1 MQLCK
6 WNASMRCIEILATDG
21 GYADVSAV
29 FRSMQGTQFKLVIT
43 KQYDPYSIPQK
54 VWDTSMGMQP
64 PSMGSDIG
72 PAMPPSPFT
81 AQTIS
86 KYRVNGTPSDLAL
99 VKPSFFQPMPPP
111 FPPTPIGMPTPPPP
125 PPPNGQPPPP
135 MGQVP
140 IYTDY
145 TINPSLT
152 ATLEPSTGDPN
163 TLVYF
168 YRFTFR
174 MSPFDDT
181 NVIVVSVEDSNAAG
195 GGPPAP

>member
-21 GYADVSAV
+21 GYANVSAV
-29 FRSMQGTQFKLVIT
+29 FKSMQGTQYKLLIT

-54 VWDTSMGMQP
+54 VWDTSMGLQP
-64 PSMGSDIG
+64 PSNSDIG
-72 PAMPPSPFT
+72 LVDPQMPFI
-81 AQTIS
+81 AQTLS
-86 KYRVNGTPSDLAL
+86 KYRVNGAPSDLAL

-111 FPPTPIGMPTPPPP
+111 IPPPPIGMPLPPP
-125 PPPNGQPPPP
+125 PPPNGQPQPPN
-135 MGQVP
+135 GQMPV
-140 IYTDY
+140 YSDY
-145 TINPSLT
+145 TINPSLQ
-152 ATLEPSTGDPN
+152 ATLEKSTGDPN
-163 TLVYF
+163 VLVYF

-181 NVIVVSVEDSNAAG
+181 NVITITVEDDSAAG